1 MTLNNLGIAQRE
13 VRRFEEAITA
23 HTQAAAIYVEAGDRH
38 REGGA
43 LNNLGGALLGVRRF
57 GEAIT
62 AYTQAAAIY
71 VEVGDRHREA
81 TALNNLGL
89 AQRQMSRSGRLGRL
103 WRVVLGRVGV
113 YRKRSSA
120 IDHPTPLPAPSPQVA
135 DQQNPTPKST

>member
-1 MTLNNLGIAQRE
+1 LNNLGIALQE

-38 REGGA
+38 GEGG
-43 LNNLGGALLGVRRF
+43 
-57 GEAIT
+57 
-62 AYTQAAAIY
+62 
-71 VEVGDRHREA
+71 
-81 TALNNLGL
+81 ALNNLGL
-89 AQRQMSRSGRLGRL
+89 AQRQMSRSGRLWRL

-120 IDHPTPLPAPSPQVA
+120 IDPHSTPSPAPSPQVE